1 MSQPWAADWEQIV
14 GYDLVPHLIPA
25 GQSQQARR
33 PIGVASLPDGAHA
46 ALSDGVGYIGPGGLL
61 IVPAAAWRWHG
72 WPRRSLYSPLSVAGI
87 GEQGVGLW
95 VQTLPAPCVRV
106 QVPFG
111 DIAAV
116 EHHADG
122 PWCVV
127 AVTGT
132 AGRLLVR
139 YREDGQTGAEEW
151 TRYLRLRAAPMPSP
165 LPLASLGGRGRRNGG
180 NPKSFLLDPE
190 DDMIWAG
197 WRSHAH
203 GAACLLAVTARELII
218 AQSRPG
224 RSRLGHR
231 ITRTLYLPR
240 QALRDAVAQS
250 ASLRL
255 HSAGAHVDVGLWSS
269 QAAAAVS
276 SWLRQVLDDR
286 DCSGAGSWQGQPG
299 GT

>member
-14 GYDLVPHLIPA
+14 GCDLVPHLIRA

-33 PIGVASLPDGAHA
+33 PIGVTSLPDGARA
-46 ALSDGVGYIGPGGLL
+46 ALSDGVGHVGPGDLL

-106 QVPFG
+106 QVPFS
-111 DIAAV
+111 DIAAI

-122 PWCVV
+122 PWCVI

-139 YREDGQTGAEEW
+139 YREDGHTGAEEW
-151 TRYLRLRAAPMPSP
+151 TRCLRLRAAPMLAPV
-165 LPLASLGGRGRRNGG
+165 PLASFGRRG
-180 NPKSFLLDPE
+180 PRVRDPESFLLDPG
-190 DDMIWAG
+190 DDVIWAG
-197 WRSHAH
+197 WRSRAR

-218 AQSRPG
+218 AQSLPG
-224 RSRLGHR
+224 RGRLRHG
-231 ITRTLYLPR
+231 ITRTLYVPR
-240 QALRDAVAQS
+240 QALRDAVAQ
-250 ASLRL
+250 AGSLRL
-255 HSAGAHVDVGLWSS
+255 HSAGTDVDVALWSDK
-269 QAAAAVS
+269 AADAAS
-276 SWLRQVLDDR
+276 SWLRQVLGDR
-286 DCSGAGSWQGQPG
+286 DCNDAGSWQGQPG

>member
-14 GYDLVPHLIPA
+14 GCDLVPHLIPA

-46 ALSDGVGYIGPGGLL
+46 ALSDGVGYVGPGGLL

-72 WPRRSLYSPLSVAGI
+72 WPRRSLYSPLSVAGV

-106 QVPFG
+106 QVPFS
-111 DIAAV
+111 DIASV

-122 PWCVV
+122 PWCVI

-132 AGRLLVR
+132 TGRLLVR
-139 YREDGQTGAEEW
+139 YREDGQTGADDW
-151 TRYLRLRAAPMPSP
+151 TRYLRLRAAPIPAPVPPAP
-165 LPLASLGGRGRRNGG
+165 LEGHGPRSGRE
-180 NPKSFLLDPE
+180 PKSFLLDPG
-190 DDMIWAG
+190 DDVIWAG
-197 WRSHAH
+197 WRSRVH

-218 AQSRPG
+218 GQSRPG
-224 RSRLGHR
+224 RSRLGHG
-231 ITRTLYLPR
+231 ITRTLYVPR

-250 ASLRL
+250 GSLRL
-255 HSAGAHVDVGLWSS
+255 HSAGTDVDVRLWSS
-269 QAAAAVS
+269 KAADAAS
-276 SWLRQVLDDR
+276 SWLRQVLGDR
-286 DCSGAGSWQGQPG
+286 DCSGAGSWPGQSG